1 MNDFKK
7 DIADLKAVAD
17 QLLLQVSMNS
27 AKINTLHH
35 MVLGVYRDT
44 LDENTWKNIHRNY
57 FNALNDTMQEAFQ
70 QLDDVAFESTSF
82 VKHQLNFQMMIKQT
96 LENLDK

>member
-17 QLLLQVSMNS
+17 QLLLQVS
-27 AKINTLHH
+27 I
-35 MVLGVYRDT
+35 
-44 LDENTWKNIHRNY
+44 
-57 FNALNDTMQEAFQ
+57 
-70 QLDDVAFESTSF
+70 